1 MGFVGL
7 ARPCTI
13 RAGARPCALTI
24 VADALTTEKEPRYC
38 SRCGTALVAGLPFC
52 PRCGLKNA
60 DDGDD
65 TVKSV
70 PDGSPAVN
78 TNPTHAATD
87 TRPVGAA
94 ITTTPRRPDRGLG
107 GNPKLWSALIVVAAL
122 VIFDLLTRAL
132 AGGAPGPAPGGGSG
146 GGVVPGSSVAA
157 PSALIV
163 GLTIESPRDGQV
175 VATKDITVI
184 GIAPPGLSITRDISF
199 GLDQHATSDGTGHW
213 AINVSL
219 DNGENKLKFR
229 IGDDHST
236 EQEIRVT
243 YTPQGQ

>member
-1 MGFVGL
+1 M
-7 ARPCTI
+7 T
-13 RAGARPCALTI
+13 
-24 VADALTTEKEPRYC
+24 DQEPRHC

-60 DDGDD
+60 EDGDD

-70 PDGSPAVN
+70 ADGSPDAN
-78 TNPTHAATD
+78 TDATPAATD
-87 TRPVGAA
+87 TPPVGAA
-94 ITTTPRRPDRGLG
+94 ITTAPRRVDRGLG

-132 AGGAPGPAPGGGSG
+132 AGGSSGAAPGG
-146 GGVVPGSSVAA
+146 VVAPGASAAA

-163 GLTIESPRDGQV
+163 GLTIESPRDGQA

-184 GIAPPGLSITRDISF
+184 GVAPPGLTITRDISF
-199 GLDQHATSDGTGHW
+199 GLDQHATTDGTGHW

-236 EQEIRVT
+236 EQELRVI
-243 YTPQGQ
+243 YTPPAQ

>member
-1 MGFVGL
+1 
-7 ARPCTI
+7 
-13 RAGARPCALTI
+13 
-24 VADALTTEKEPRYC
+24 
-38 SRCGTALVAGLPFC
+38 
-52 PRCGLKNA
+52 
-60 DDGDD
+60 
-65 TVKSV
+65 
-70 PDGSPAVN
+70 
-78 TNPTHAATD
+78 
-87 TRPVGAA
+87 
-94 ITTTPRRPDRGLG
+94 
-107 GNPKLWSALIVVAAL
+107 LWSALIVVAAL

-132 AGGAPGPAPGGGSG
+132 AGGAPGAPPSAGSG
-146 GGVVPGSSVAA
+146 GGVVPGSSAAA

-163 GLTIESPRDGQV
+163 GLTIESPRDGQA

-184 GIAPPGLSITRDISF
+184 GVAPPGLTITRDISF

-243 YTPQGQ
+243 YTPPAQ

>member
-1 MGFVGL
+1 
-7 ARPCTI
+7 
-13 RAGARPCALTI
+13 LTI

-38 SRCGTALVAGLPFC
+38 SRCGTTLVAGLPFC
-52 PRCGLKNA
+52 PRCGLDNA
-60 DDGDD
+60 AAGGA
-65 TVKSV
+65 TGA
-70 PDGSPAVN
+70 PSPTSTRQDAPQG
-78 TNPTHAATD
+78 TG
-87 TRPVGAA
+87 TRPVGTA
-94 ITTTPRRPDRGLG
+94 ITAAPRLLDRGLG
-107 GNPKLWSALIVVAAL
+107 GNPKLWSSLIVVAAL

-132 AGGAPGPAPGGGSG
+132 AGGSPGAAPAGGSG
-146 GGVVPGSSVAA
+146 GVIAPDSSAAA

-163 GLTIESPRDGQV
+163 GLTIESPRDGQA

-184 GIAPPGLSITRDISF
+184 GIAPPGLTITRDISF